1 MDDKSTNKIN
11 YNNMKQLKKR
21 AYWLQCMGTL
31 DADRASSRVTKN
43 ILRFTNSALPKTEK
57 GGEVWL

>member
-1 MDDKSTNKIN
+1 
-11 YNNMKQLKKR
+11 MKQLKKR

-31 DADRASSRVTKN
+31 DADRASSLVTKT
-43 ILRFTNSALPKTEK
+43 ILRFTNSALPKTEE

>member
-1 MDDKSTNKIN
+1 
-11 YNNMKQLKKR
+11 MKQLKKR
-21 AYWLQCMGTL
+21 AFWLQCMGTL

-43 ILRFTNSALPKTEK
+43 NLRFTNSSLTKTEK